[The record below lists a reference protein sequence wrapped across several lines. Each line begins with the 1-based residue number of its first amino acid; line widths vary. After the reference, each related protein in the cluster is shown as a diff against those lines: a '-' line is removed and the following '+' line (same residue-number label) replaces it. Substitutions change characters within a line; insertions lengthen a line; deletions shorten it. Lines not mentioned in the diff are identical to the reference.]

1 MLRKNTNDEQILKI
15 MGLEG
20 LVTILRTLIAVG
32 GSLFLPKASTDHS
45 NNGKNPNKPSQIP
58 DESLHSVDNDEESND
73 SRPYSRTFSTS
84 MNEETN
90 GGSCG
95 GNGNDGQAIMQSYDR
110 KQKNQ
115 EEIETGILKFN
126 LSPKKGIA
134 YLSSLGHIEHTP
146 QGIAKFFH
154 QYCEKLDKTVIGDYL
169 GREVEYEGGFCVKV
183 LHEYVDMFDF
193 ENMLFDESIRVLL
206 SGFRL
211 PGEAQKIDRIME
223 KFAERY
229 YLQNRAVFASA
240 DMAFI
245 LAFSTIMLQ
254 TNLHNPA
261 IRDDKRM
268 TKEQFI
274 KQNTGISAD
283 GELPVSLLSEIYDRI
298 AACPISLNQDDKLLK
313 LKKNNE
319 NLNNLN
325 SFLLFPLSQ
334 TTDKKRMD
342 AYNDERKEMIR
353 ASEAIFKQRRR
364 NKSNLNNIVTATGA
378 AGATGGGGGGPAT
391 GTNAGT
397 GGHRKLLFLRSQ
409 GDVAFIPPM
418 FEVAWAPMLSV
429 FSQMLEMNDEDE
441 VTSLCLEGFQL
452 SIRLACRCDVTTAR
466 DTYLT
471 TLTKFTT
478 LEMIKEMKIKHIDGI
493 KLLINIALTEGDFLY
508 ETWGQILRCIS
519 HLSRLQLF
527 GNGLHSDEMFFSET
541 SSISPDKYSLTSS
554 RRGSSSSGLNFG
566 TQLTTQHH
574 HHHPL
579 DPFKLFTTPTK
590 AETSRL
596 IEETN
601 AELLLKEIDPVLLDR
616 IFLNSQNLSSDS
628 VLYFVN
634 NLCQVSLE
642 EISSSSSSSSLYYGS
657 GGGGGGGG
665 DVMASPRIFS
675 LQKLVEVADFNMHSR
690 PRLAWTQL
698 WSVLAMHF
706 TTVGVHENLAL
717 SMYAID
723 SLKQLSIKFLQKA
736 ELSNF
741 NFQRLFL
748 KPFEVIMNRSHSSE
762 IKELIL
768 RCLDIMVLACAS
780 NIRSGWRSIFAVFS
794 SAATNEKHEIA
805 GIAFEITERLM
816 TKQFDLLIHDFVD
829 LMNCFVAFASGPHL
843 LISLSA
849 LSYLSHCADHL
860 VEGKVVS
867 ALDTQYGQFESKNS
881 LGGDSSKSN
890 QIGEDAAVF
899 RLWWPL
905 LLGLSTRVADS
916 RLQIRTRAVET
927 LHRVLK
933 TYGNMFSPQTWE
945 VIFKGVLFP
954 MIDSAKIDDTPQ
966 PHSQWPTQNPAI
978 PRDPASWISTTASTA
993 LSVCVSLFIQ
1003 YYEQGLTSALL
1014 PELIT
1019 MFTGCINQEIE
1030 SLSRLSLGL
1039 LVELLLQIP
1048 VNHQTNTLPAEV
1060 ASIIATKLSQ
1070 IGLTTLKF
1078 DFGIAGTLSFDEK
1091 TAPVVKHMFKNTY
1104 HSVGH
1109 RGVTEN
1115 GSKRFPLVQTPYGI
1129 GKVVDED
1136 GVCMKSI
1143 ILSWGAMLYSCDH
1156 FIVLNRNHDPA
1167 SSSSSSSAPK
1177 LSKEQ
1182 EWSKLSSQ
1190 NMSSMVLALEFIR
1203 GMGDIIHTHYDSWS
1217 LEDLTLLLGTLQ
1229 CFYDHSRCFNSDLKL
1244 RTHLRSKKF
1253 MKFRDNPSRLPHLLE
1268 QETRSAAQIF
1278 LFGYRLYSEEKMNTT
1293 GNARAYLVEPI
1304 LKRFPHFPFFFF
1316 FDQSHSSFFCSVI
1329 LNLFDRYVALD
1340 ESSLTSSDSF
1350 IPEELVVYAPP
1361 LMIGVKGLADIQKE
1375 QFYRNIEWISVVM
1388 SRLNLC
1394 NDRAIREC
1402 VKLVT
1407 DNQINPLLI
1416 SFCQSQRRSSS

>member
-1 MLRKNTNDEQILKI
+1 MIRKNTNDEQVLKI

-32 GSLFLPKASTDHS
+32 GSLMLPKSTTDHS
-45 NNGKNPNKPSQIP
+45 NNGNANKTTAQIV
-58 DESLHSVDNDEESND
+58 DESLHSVDLDEESSE
-73 SRPYSRTFSTS
+73 SRPYSRTFS

-90 GGSCG
+90 GSG
-95 GNGNDGQAIMQSYDR
+95 GGGGQALQSYDR
-110 KQKNQ
+110 KQRNQ

-134 YLSSLGHIEHTP
+134 YLASLGHIEHTP

-154 QYCEKLDKTVIGDYL
+154 QYSEKLDKTAIGDYL

-206 SGFRL
+206 AGFRL

-274 KQNTGISAD
+274 RQNTGISAD
-283 GELPVSLLSEIYDRI
+283 GELPVSLLSDIYDRI
-298 AACPISLNQDDKLLK
+298 GACPISLNQDDKLK
-313 LKKNNE
+313 TKRKEAEMNANP
-319 NLNNLN
+319 
-325 SFLLFPLSQ
+325 FLVFPLSQ
-334 TTDKKRMD
+334 DKKRID
-342 AYNDERKEMIR
+342 AYNDERKDMIR

-364 NKSNLNNIVTATGA
+364 NKSMTT
-378 AGATGGGGGGPAT
+378 
-391 GTNAGT
+391 
-397 GGHRKLLFLRSQ
+397 RRRFLRSQ
-409 GDVAFIPPM
+409 GDVAYIPPM

-429 FSQMLEMNDEDE
+429 FSQMLEMNDEEE

-466 DTYLT
+466 DTYVT

-478 LEMIKEMKIKHIDGI
+478 LEMIKEMKYKHIDAI
-493 KLLINIALTEGDFLY
+493 KLLINIALTEGDFLC

-527 GNGLHSDEMFFSET
+527 GNGLHTDEMFFSET
-541 SSISPDKYSLTSS
+541 QSGNEKISLS
-554 RRGSSSSGLNFG
+554 RRGFARRSLDMSSQQSAVTVTSV
-566 TQLTTQHH
+566 
-574 HHHPL
+574 L
-579 DPFKLFTTPTK
+579 DPFKLFSTPSK
-590 AETSRL
+590 AETSRA

-601 AELLLKEIDPVLLDR
+601 AEFLLREIDPVLIDR
-616 IFLNSQNLSSDS
+616 IFLNSQNLSSES

-634 NLCQVSLE
+634 HLSQVSLE
-642 EISSSSSSSSLYYGS
+642 EISSSTLSLGS
-657 GGGGGGGG
+657 GLKIKDSWG
-665 DVMASPRIFS
+665 DVMTSPRIFS

-706 TTVGVHENLAL
+706 TTVGVHENRAL

-723 SLKQLSIKFLQKA
+723 SLKQLSIKFLQKT

-748 KPFEVIMNRSHSSE
+748 KPFEVIMNRSQSSE

-768 RCLDIMVLACAS
+768 RCLDIMVLACAP

-794 SAATNEKHEIA
+794 SAAANEKQEIA

-816 TKQFDLLIHDFVD
+816 TKQFDLLIHDFVE
-829 LMNCFVAFASGPHL
+829 LMNCFVAFASGPHP

-867 ALDTQYGQFESKNS
+867 ALDTQYGGQFESKTHSNTT
-881 LGGDSSKSN
+881 DSSKSN

-905 LLGLSTRVADS
+905 LLGLSTRVADP

-933 TYGNMFSPQTWE
+933 TYGNLFSPQTWE

-966 PHSQWPTQNPAI
+966 PHSQWPTQNPAL

-1019 MFTGCINQEIE
+1019 MFTSCINQEIE

-1039 LVELLLQIP
+1039 LIELLLQIP
-1048 VNHQTNTLPAEV
+1048 VNQQTNTLPPHV
-1060 ASIIATKLSQ
+1060 ANTIATKLSN

-1078 DFGIAGTLSFDEK
+1078 DFGIAGTLSFDDK
-1091 TAPVVKHMFKNTY
+1091 TAPVVKQLFKNSY
-1104 HSVGH
+1104 LSSCGH
-1109 RGVTEN
+1109 GYGHERGGGAPGPGEGVIEN

-1136 GVCMKSI
+1136 GVSMKSI
-1143 ILSWGAMLYSCDH
+1143 ILSWGAMLYSCDN
-1156 FIVLNRNHDPA
+1156 FVALNRNNTPHDH
-1167 SSSSSSSAPK
+1167 SERSMTTAPK

-1182 EWSKLSSQ
+1182 EWSKLSYQ
-1190 NMSSMVLALEFIR
+1190 NMSSMVLALDFIR
-1203 GMGDIIHTHYDSWS
+1203 GMGEIIHTHYDSWS
-1217 LEDLTLLLGTLQ
+1217 LEDLALLLGTLQ

-1253 MKFRDNPSRLPHLLE
+1253 MRFRDNPSRLPHLLE

-1278 LFGYRLYSEEKMNTT
+1278 LFGYRLYSEENMNSL
-1293 GNARAYLVEPI
+1293 GNERARFTEPI
-1304 LKRFPHFPFFFF
+1304 LKRFVQFSF
-1316 FDQSHSSFFCSVI
+1316 SSS
-1329 LNLFDRYVALD
+1329 LFDFLSLLAL
-1340 ESSLTSSDSF
+1340 
-1350 IPEELVVYAPP
+1350 P
-1361 LMIGVKGLADIQKE
+1361 L
-1375 QFYRNIEWISVVM
+1375 
-1388 SRLNLC
+1388 
-1394 NDRAIREC
+1394 
-1402 VKLVT
+1402 
-1407 DNQINPLLI
+1407 PL
-1416 SFCQSQRRSSS
+1416 

>member
-1 MLRKNTNDEQILKI
+1 MIRKNTNDEQILKI
-15 MGLEG
+15 MGLSG

-32 GSLFLPKASTDHS
+32 GPLMLPKSTTDQS
-45 NNGKNPNKPSQIP
+45 NNGNTNKASQIV
-58 DESLHSVDNDEESND
+58 DESLHSVDNDEEWSD
-73 SRPYSRTFSTS
+73 SRPYSRTFS

-90 GGSCG
+90 GG
-95 GNGNDGQAIMQSYDR
+95 GQAIMQSYDR

-126 LSPKKGIA
+126 LSPKKGLA
-134 YLSSLGHIEHTP
+134 YLASLGHVEHTP

-154 QYCEKLDKTVIGDYL
+154 QYSEKLDKTAIGDYL

-229 YLQNRAVFASA
+229 YLQNRSVFASA

-274 KQNTGISAD
+274 RQNTGISAD
-283 GELPVSLLSEIYDRI
+283 GELPVSLLSDIYDRI
-298 AACPISLNQDDKLLK
+298 AACPISLTQDEK
-313 LKKNNE
+313 LKTKRKEE
-319 NLNNLN
+319 NANP
-325 SFLLFPLSQ
+325 FLLFPIS
-334 TTDKKRMD
+334 DKKRID

-364 NKSNLNNIVTATGA
+364 NKS
-378 AGATGGGGGGPAT
+378 
-391 GTNAGT
+391 TN
-397 GGHRKLLFLRSQ
+397 RRLFLRSQ
-409 GDVAFIPPM
+409 GDVAYIPPM

-466 DTYLT
+466 DTYIT

-478 LEMIKEMKIKHIDGI
+478 LEMIKEMKYKHIDGI
-493 KLLINIALTEGDFLY
+493 KLLINIALTEGDFLC
-508 ETWGQILRCIS
+508 ETWGQILSCIS

-527 GNGLHSDEMFFSET
+527 GNGLHTDDMFFSET
-541 SSISPDKYSLTSS
+541 PGNEKLSLS
-554 RRGSSSSGLNFG
+554 RRGFARRSLDLSQPNA
-566 TQLTTQHH
+566 
-574 HHHPL
+574 L
-579 DPFKLFTTPTK
+579 DPFKLFSTPSK

-601 AELLLKEIDPVLLDR
+601 AELLLREIDPVLIDR
-616 IFLNSQNLSSDS
+616 IFLNSQNLSTES

-634 NLCQVSLE
+634 NLCQVSIE
-642 EISSSSSSSSLYYGS
+642 EISSSTSLGS
-657 GGGGGGGG
+657 GLKVKDSWG
-665 DVMASPRIFS
+665 DVMTSPRIFC

-706 TTVGVHENLAL
+706 TTVGVHENRAL

-748 KPFEVIMNRSHSSE
+748 KPFEVIMNRSQSSE

-794 SAATNEKHEIA
+794 SAAANEKQEIA

-829 LMNCFVAFASGPHL
+829 LMNCFVAFASGPHP
-843 LISLSA
+843 LISLSS

-867 ALDTQYGQFESKNS
+867 ALDTQYGQFDSKNS
-881 LGGDSSKSN
+881 SDSSRSN

-933 TYGNMFSPQTWE
+933 TYGNLFSPQTWE

-966 PHSQWPTQNPAI
+966 PHSQWPTQNPALT
-978 PRDPASWISTTASTA
+978 RDPASWISTTASTA
-993 LSVCVSLFIQ
+993 LSVCVNLFIQ

-1030 SLSRLSLGL
+1030 SLSRLSLGVL
-1039 LVELLLQIP
+1039 MELILQIP
-1048 VNHQTNTLPAEV
+1048 VDHQTNTLPAEV
-1060 ASIIATKLSQ
+1060 ANIIASKICQ

-1104 HSVGH
+1104 ISSCGYERVSIG
-1109 RGVTEN
+1109 RGAEN

-1136 GVCMKSI
+1136 AVSMKSI
-1143 ILSWGAMLYSCDH
+1143 ILSWGAMLYSCDN
-1156 FIVLNRNHDPA
+1156 FTALNRNDPER
-1167 SSSSSSSAPK
+1167 SMSSAPK

-1182 EWSKLSSQ
+1182 EWSKLSYQ
-1190 NMSSMVLALEFIR
+1190 NMSSMVLALDFIR
-1203 GMGDIIHTHYDSWS
+1203 GMGEIIHTHYDSWS
-1217 LEDLTLLLGTLQ
+1217 LEDLSLLLGTLQ

-1278 LFGYRLYSEEKMNTT
+1278 LFGYRLYSEENMNTS
-1293 GNARAYLVEPI
+1293 GNSRAHLVEAI
-1304 LKRFPHFPFFFF
+1304 LKRFDLLLLP
-1316 FDQSHSSFFCSVI
+1316 
-1329 LNLFDRYVALD
+1329 LFVSNFL
-1340 ESSLTSSDSF
+1340 F
-1350 IPEELVVYAPP
+1350 
-1361 LMIGVKGLADIQKE
+1361 
-1375 QFYRNIEWISVVM
+1375 
-1388 SRLNLC
+1388 
-1394 NDRAIREC
+1394 
-1402 VKLVT
+1402 
-1407 DNQINPLLI
+1407 
-1416 SFCQSQRRSSS
+1416 